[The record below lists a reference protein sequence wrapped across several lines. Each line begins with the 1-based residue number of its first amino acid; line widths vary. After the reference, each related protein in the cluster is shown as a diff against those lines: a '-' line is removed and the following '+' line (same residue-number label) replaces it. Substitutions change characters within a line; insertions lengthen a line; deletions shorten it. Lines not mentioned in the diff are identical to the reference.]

1 MVRLL
6 SVLILATLASN
17 FDELFADGRK
27 ELRIKQVIQDR
38 NMKLDRVEK
47 SNAVDP
53 SRVIQLS
60 WRPRAFLYKNFLTEE
75 ECDHLMA
82 LVHSKNS
89 NSAGSS
95 GAEKLASNL
104 DFYLDTDDEIVA
116 RVEERISAWTFLPKV
131 NSMPLK
137 VTHFGVEDTKQKY
150 NYFNK
155 NSTELQIAPL
165 VATVILYLSNVS
177 AGGQIIFPESG
188 SNIWS
193 SSNCMT
199 SSHTIR
205 PTKGNALLFFAVNL
219 NATPDHSSSHA
230 RCAVL
235 EGDMWSATKFLY
247 LKAINREKDAITSP
261 DCMDED
267 DNCPRWAAS
276 GECQRNPVFMVG
288 SPDYYGTCRKSCNV
302 C

>member
-104 DFYLDTDDEIVA
+104 DFYLDTD
-116 RVEERISAWTFLPKV
+116 
-131 NSMPLK
+131 
-137 VTHFGVEDTKQKY
+137 
-150 NYFNK
+150 
-155 NSTELQIAPL
+155 
-165 VATVILYLSNVS
+165 VS
-177 AGGQIIFPESG
+177 SLFP
-188 SNIWS
+188 
-193 SSNCMT
+193 
-199 SSHTIR
+199 
-205 PTKGNALLFFAVNL
+205 
-219 NATPDHSSSHA
+219 
-230 RCAVL
+230 
-235 EGDMWSATKFLY
+235 
-247 LKAINREKDAITSP
+247 
-261 DCMDED
+261 
-267 DNCPRWAAS
+267 
-276 GECQRNPVFMVG
+276 
-288 SPDYYGTCRKSCNV
+288 
-302 C
+302 